1 MFMVSVQDQLVHG
14 HWTVV
19 RQNTVAAREQGR
31 AKLLTSWKPGRGE
44 REEGKRERERQTDRQ
59 KYTFQRSPSATH
71 IVQLGATFQS
81 FHHSIVNLWMDQL
94 VD

>member
-19 RQNTVAAREQGR
+19 RQSTVAAREHGR

-44 REEGKRERERQTDRQ
+44 KEEGRRERERERDRQTDRNIPF
-59 KYTFQRSPSATH
+59 K
-71 IVQLGATFQS
+71 G
-81 FHHSIVNLWMDQL
+81 HHQQPTSSN
-94 VD
+94 